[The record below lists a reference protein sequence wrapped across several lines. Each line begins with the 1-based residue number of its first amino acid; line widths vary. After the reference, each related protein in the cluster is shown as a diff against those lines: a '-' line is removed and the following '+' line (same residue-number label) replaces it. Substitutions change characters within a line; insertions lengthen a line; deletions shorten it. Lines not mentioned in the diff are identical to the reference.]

1 MLAATP
7 AWFADNLAEIST
19 GTLLVLVLLVVR
31 LVQKAAVRMALLA
44 LIAVVGVL
52 VYVNRDPLQACAKT
66 CECELGGRHIT
77 VPTCNKDLKL

>member
-7 AWFADNLAEIST
+7 AWFADNLSSIST
-19 GTLLVLVLLVVR
+19 GTLLLLVLLVVR

-52 VYVNRDPLQACAKT
+52 IYANRDALQVCAKT
-66 CECELGGRHIT
+66 CECELGGRHVT
-77 VPTCNKDLKL
+77 VPTCNTDLRL